1 MVRQGIELVKMG
13 VLSPGDL
20 ARKLSSNTARML
32 GLIHK
37 GHLSVGADADISV
50 LDPVKGRAY
59 MGIAA
64 GKIIMIDGTVVGRGG
79 DYQQL
84 PGTGSGRAHGLGML
98 PPEAGNRFTEENGVT
113 PGQIAPRKY
122 SRFGSR
128 MIAVI
133 NLTVCRVVT

>member
-1 MVRQGIELVKMG
+1 MG

-64 GKIIMIDGTVVGRGG
+64 GKIIMIDGTVVGRRGAIISSSRG
-79 DYQQL
+79 REAVERMGLECYPLKLGTAL
-84 PGTGSGRAHGLGML
+84 PKK
-98 PPEAGNRFTEENGVT
+98 TE
-113 PGQIAPRKY
+113 
-122 SRFGSR
+122 
-128 MIAVI
+128 
-133 NLTVCRVVT
+133 